1 MSEIITNVR
10 VITPDHWMKETDGKW
25 YTHIPFECEEN
36 EDTLIEFIDSDEY
49 IQEHKVD
56 FDALNSGYT
65 KKNVC
70 IISADHKP
78 TCNISIQVKKTAD
91 EPGRIMYNLKPDG
104 TFEAEW
110 VPDKS
115 GGFDISSLLG
125 GFTGMELSESDANKV
140 KDAAKEIIL

>member
-1 MSEIITNVR
+1 MSKIITNVR
-10 VITPDHWMKETDGKW
+10 IITPDHWMKESDGKW
-25 YTHIPFECEEN
+25 YTHIPFECEED

-49 IQEHKVD
+49 IQEHKED

-78 TCNISIQVKKTAD
+78 TCDISIQVKKVS
-91 EPGRIMYNLKPDG
+91 EENGRIMYNLKPDG

-110 VPDKS
+110 VPNQSTNIMD
-115 GGFDISSLLG
+115 LLG
-125 GFTGMELSESDANKV
+125 GFNLTNDQFNDISEKA
-140 KDAAKEIIL
+140 KDIII